1 MPKTIRELARI
12 LLMITLAAAI
22 LFLSACAKNA
32 PDISAQPSSTIP
44 QREIALTPFIFTT
57 KTASP
62 FPNSIP
68 TVTPF
73 PSPTPTPRT
82 HVVKKGEDMFGIAFL
97 YGTTLE
103 ELMAANPNIKPS
115 IMSVGAILIIPASS
129 NPAETDEIADIQ
141 PSPTAIALDAGSLF
155 CMVTQ
160 EGGAWCSL
168 PVVNSQEI
176 PLEGI
181 SATFRLIDTQ
191 TQDVLTRA
199 AFLPLDLIYPSQS
212 LPLTAY
218 FPPPIPA
225 DFQFRADII
234 SALPYPDDGRYLP
247 TRISHQEI
255 VLADNQLS
263 ASVKLDLSLDGVE
276 GAAQQVWVAA
286 IAYDQQENVVGL
298 RRWEN
303 PSDQILSSGQVLS
316 INLNIYSNSGPITRI
331 ELAAEA
337 RP

>member
-1 MPKTIRELARI
+1 MPKTLRELARHLFVI
-12 LLMITLAAAI
+12 VLAATSI
-22 LFLSACAKNA
+22 ILSACAKNG
-32 PDISAQPSSTIP
+32 PDLSAQPTSTVP
-44 QREIALTPFIFTT
+44 QREVALTPFLFAT

-68 TVTPF
+68 TANSI

-82 HVVKKGEDMFGIAFL
+82 HVVKKGEDMLGIAIL

-103 ELMAANPNIKPS
+103 ELMAANPNIKPN
-115 IMSVGAILIIPASS
+115 IMSVGAILIIPPSS
-129 NPAETDEIADIQ
+129 DLVERSEMPDIR
-141 PSPTAIALDAGSLF
+141 PSPTAIPMDAGSLF
-155 CMVTQ
+155 CTITQ

-181 SATFRLIDTQ
+181 SATFRLTDTQ
-191 TQDVLTRA
+191 NQEILTQA
-199 AFLPLDLIYPSQS
+199 AFLPLDLIYPNQS

-225 DFQFRADII
+225 DYHFRADII
-234 SALPYPDDGRYLP
+234 SSLPYPDDGRYLP
-247 TRISHQEI
+247 TRINHQEI
-255 VLADNQLS
+255 IIADNQLS
-263 ASVKLDLSLDGVE
+263 ASVKLDLSLEGVE
-276 GAAQQVWVAA
+276 GAARRVWVAVM
-286 IAYDQQENVVGL
+286 AYDQQGNVVGL

-303 PSDQILSSGQVLS
+303 PSDQILNSGQVLS
-316 INLNIYSNSGPITRI
+316 VALNVYSNSGPITRI
-331 ELAAEA
+331 ELASEA